1 MKKNLTK
8 LMMRKNYR
16 DKNNNR
22 IIIKMRMKNEKK
34 WSI

>member
-34 WSI
+34 

>member
-22 IIIKMRMKNEKK
+22 IVIKMRMKNEKK
-34 WSI
+34 

>member
-16 DKNNNR
+16 NKNNNR
-22 IIIKMRMKNEKK
+22 IVIKMRMKNEKK
-34 WSI
+34 

>member
-22 IIIKMRMKNEKK
+22 IVIKMRMKNEKK